1 MGEGER
7 EDVCRVQWGEGERED
22 VCRVQWGREGGR
34 MYVGYSG
41 GGREGG
47 CM

>member
-1 MGEGER
+1 MYVGYSG
-7 EDVCRVQWGEGERED
+7 GGRED